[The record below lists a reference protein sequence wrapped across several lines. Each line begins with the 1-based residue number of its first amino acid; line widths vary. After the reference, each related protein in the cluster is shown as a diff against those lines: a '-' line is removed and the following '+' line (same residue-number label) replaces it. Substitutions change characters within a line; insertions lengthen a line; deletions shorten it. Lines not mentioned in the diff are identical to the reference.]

1 MCGIYGAAMPNRV
14 SPMGGMPNI
23 PSTLKIQYYF
33 ENNTEF
39 LDNTGVARLSPD
51 NAVKFWFRSV
61 NYQEPLLYL

>member
-1 MCGIYGAAMPNRV
+1 
-14 SPMGGMPNI
+14 MGYTVRLCLTACRPWMPNI